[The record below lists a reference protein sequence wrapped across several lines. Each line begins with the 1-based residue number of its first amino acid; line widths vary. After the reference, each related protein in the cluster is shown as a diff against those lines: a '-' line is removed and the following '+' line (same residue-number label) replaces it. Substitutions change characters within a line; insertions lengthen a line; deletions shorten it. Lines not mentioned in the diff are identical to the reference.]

1 MRDLSKYAKCL
12 IALGCSLLLLC
23 GCGVGSPAESL
34 QVETQTIQT
43 AVETS
48 VQVQEELT
56 SDNTEILKAATAEF
70 IASAGAQEERRLVT
84 IDISAFDRSAEDYK
98 KWVQENY
105 ADEKTLILVFTEMN
119 EVLRTL
125 DAAEEYME
133 RNGYEVYQD
142 MSTGCDWT
150 AIQIKRVAEEETKQT
165 SEVLSVDISYPIL
178 SGGKGLE
185 VQMEY
190 INGTWEVARFKMMY
204 VE

>member
-23 GCGVGSPAESL
+23 GCGVVKPIDSL
-34 QVETQTIQT
+34 KTDTQTFQT
-43 AVETS
+43 VIGTS
-48 VQVQEELT
+48 AQVQEEL
-56 SDNTEILKAATAEF
+56 SADNTEILKAVTAEF
-70 IASAGAQEERRLVT
+70 IESAGSQEDRRLVT
-84 IDISAFDRSAEDYK
+84 IDISAFDRSAEEYE

-105 ADEKTLILVFTEMN
+105 ADEDTHIIVFTEIN
-119 EVLRTL
+119 EVIQTI
-125 DAAEEYME
+125 DTVEDYMGQ
-133 RNGYEVYQD
+133 NGYEDYQD
-142 MSTGCDWT
+142 LSSGCDWT
-150 AIQIKRVAEEETKQT
+150 VIKIKRVAEEETKQT